1 MAKVLIVMGSDS
13 DLAVMKKAADALQAC
28 GVEVEVHI
36 SSAHRT
42 PEKTA
47 KLAREAE
54 QNGFNAVI
62 AGAGMAAHLPGVV
75 AAYTSLPV
83 IGVPLEGGALK
94 GVDALH
100 AVVQMPKGV
109 PVATVAIN
117 GSYNAGLLAAQII
130 AAHNAEVR
138 AKLSDLRLEMAK
150 QGEAKDEK
158 LQQLG
163 VAAYLESR

>member
-13 DLAVMKKAADALQAC
+13 DLPIMKKAVDALETC
-28 GVEVEVHI
+28 GVESEVHI

-54 QNGFNAVI
+54 QREFQAII
-62 AGAGMAAHLPGVV
+62 AGAGMAAHLPGVI
-75 AAYTSLPV
+75 AAYTHLPV

-94 GVDALH
+94 GIDALY

-109 PVATVAIN
+109 PVATVAVN
-117 GSYNAGLLAAQII
+117 GAYNAGLLAVQII
-130 AAHNAEVR
+130 AVHDESVR
-138 AKLSDLRLEMAK
+138 EKLKKVRMDMAQ

-163 VAAYLESR
+163 VEAYLNSR